1 MSSSSPPSA
10 APLEALLKRDRAV
23 VAVSLVAITAL
34 AWTYLLYLASRMGG
48 MEISADMALP
58 QMDAWGPVELLLT
71 FFMWSVMM
79 VAMMIPS
86 AAPMILLFTKIN
98 STRREREDS
107 TLPTATFVS
116 GYLLVWTALS
126 ALATLT
132 QWGLHDAGLLSPMM
146 RSSSSLVS
154 GTLLIAAGVYQWTP
168 WKHAC
173 LVHCRSPFHFI
184 MSEWRS
190 GALGALRM
198 GSRHGVYCVGC
209 CWALMAVLFVAG
221 VMNLLWVAAVAAFVL
236 VEKVVPSGEFIGR
249 TAGIVLVIIGLGF
262 LVL

>member
-1 MSSSSPPSA
+1 M
-10 APLEALLKRDRAV
+10 PLEVLLKRDRTV

-48 MEISADMALP
+48 MELSADMALP

-71 FFMWSVMM
+71 FVMWSVMM

-86 AAPMILLFTKIN
+86 AVPLILLFTKIN
-98 STRREREDS
+98 QTRREREDS

-116 GYLLVWTALS
+116 GYLLVWTVLS
-126 ALATLT
+126 ALATLM

-168 WKHAC
+168 WKRAC
-173 LVHCRSPFHFI
+173 LIHCRSPLHFI

-221 VMNLLWVAAVAAFVL
+221 IMNLLWVAAVAAFVL
-236 VEKVVPSGEFIGR
+236 AEKLVPSGELIGR
-249 TAGIVLVIIGLGF
+249 SAGIVLILIGLGV

>member
-1 MSSSSPPSA
+1 M
-10 APLEALLKRDRAV
+10 PLEALLKRDRTV
-23 VAVSLVAITAL
+23 VAVSLVAVTAL

-48 MEISADMALP
+48 MEMGGMEMSTNMALP

-71 FFMWSVMM
+71 FVMWSVMM

-86 AAPMILLFTKIN
+86 AVPLILLFTKIN
-98 STRREREDS
+98 RTRREREDS
-107 TLPTATFVS
+107 ALPTATFVS
-116 GYLLVWTALS
+116 GYLLVWTGLS
-126 ALATLT
+126 ALATLM

-146 RSSSSLVS
+146 KSSSSLVS

-168 WKHAC
+168 WKRAC
-173 LVHCRSPFHFI
+173 LIHCRSPLHFI
-184 MSEWRS
+184 ISEWRS

-221 VMNLLWVAAVAAFVL
+221 IMNLLWVAAVAAFVL
-236 VEKVVPSGEFIGR
+236 AEKLIPSGEFIGR
-249 TAGIVLVIIGLGF
+249 SAGIVLILIGLGL

>member
-1 MSSSSPPSA
+1 M
-10 APLEALLKRDRAV
+10 PLEVLLKRDRTV
-23 VAVSLVAITAL
+23 VAVSLVAVTAL
-34 AWTYLLYLASRMGG
+34 AWTYLLYLASRMGRT
-48 MEISADMALP
+48 ELSTDMALP

-71 FFMWSVMM
+71 FVMWSVMM

-86 AAPMILLFTKIN
+86 AVPLILLFTKIN
-98 STRREREDS
+98 QTRREREDS
-107 TLPTATFVS
+107 ALPTATFVS
-116 GYLLVWTALS
+116 GYLLVWTVLS
-126 ALATLT
+126 ALATLM

-146 RSSSSLVS
+146 KSSSSLVS

-168 WKHAC
+168 WKRAC
-173 LVHCRSPFHFI
+173 LIHCRSPFHFI
-184 MSEWRS
+184 MSEWHS

-221 VMNLLWVAAVAAFVL
+221 IMNLLWVAAVAAFVL
-236 VEKVVPSGEFIGR
+236 AEKLVPGGELIGR
-249 TAGIVLVIIGLGF
+249 SAGIVLILIGLGV

>member
-1 MSSSSPPSA
+1 M
-10 APLEALLKRDRAV
+10 PLEALLKRDRTV
-23 VAVSLVAITAL
+23 VAVSLVAVTAL

-48 MEISADMALP
+48 MEMGGMEMSTNMALP

-71 FFMWSVMM
+71 FVMWSVMM

-86 AAPMILLFTKIN
+86 AVPLILVFTKIN
-98 STRREREDS
+98 RTRREREDS
-107 TLPTATFVS
+107 ALPTATFVS
-116 GYLLVWTALS
+116 GYLLVWTGLS
-126 ALATLT
+126 ALATLM

-146 RSSSSLVS
+146 KSSSSLVS

-168 WKHAC
+168 WKRAC
-173 LVHCRSPFHFI
+173 LIHCRSPLHFI
-184 MSEWRS
+184 ISEWRS

-221 VMNLLWVAAVAAFVL
+221 IMNLLWVAAVAVFVL
-236 VEKVVPSGEFIGR
+236 AEKLVPRGELIGR
-249 TAGIVLVIIGLGF
+249 AAGIVLVIIGLGV

>member
-1 MSSSSPPSA
+1 M
-10 APLEALLKRDRAV
+10 PLEALLKRDRTV
-23 VAVSLVAITAL
+23 VAVSLVAVTAL

-48 MEISADMALP
+48 MEMGGMEMSTNMALP

-71 FFMWSVMM
+71 FVMWSVMM

-86 AAPMILLFTKIN
+86 AVPLILLFTKIN
-98 STRREREDS
+98 QTRREREDS

-116 GYLLVWTALS
+116 GYLLVWTVLS

-146 RSSSSLVS
+146 KSSSSLLS
-154 GTLLIAAGVYQWTP
+154 GILLIAAGVYQWTP
-168 WKHAC
+168 WKRAC
-173 LVHCRSPFHFI
+173 LVHCRSPLHFI
-184 MSEWRS
+184 MSQWHP

-198 GSRHGVYCVGC
+198 GFRHGVYCVGC

-221 VMNLLWVAAVAAFVL
+221 IMNLLWVAAVAAFVL
-236 VEKVVPSGEFIGR
+236 AEKLVPSGEFIGR
-249 TAGIVLVIIGLGF
+249 TAGIVLMIIGLGV

>member
-1 MSSSSPPSA
+1 M
-10 APLEALLKRDRAV
+10 PLEVLLRRDRTV
-23 VAVSLVAITAL
+23 VGVSLVAITAL

-48 MEISADMALP
+48 GDMSPDMALP

-71 FFMWSVMM
+71 FVMWSVMM

-86 AAPMILLFTKIN
+86 AAPMIMLFMKIN
-98 STRREREDS
+98 RTRREREGS
-107 TLPTATFVS
+107 TVPTATFVS
-116 GYLLVWTALS
+116 GYLLVWTAFS

-154 GTLLIAAGVYQWTP
+154 GILLIAAGAYQWTP
-168 WKHAC
+168 WKRAC
-173 LVHCRSPFHFI
+173 LHHCRSPLHFI
-184 MSEWRS
+184 MSEWHS

-221 VMNLLWVAAVAAFVL
+221 VMNLLWVAAIAALVL
-236 VEKVVPSGEFIGR
+236 AEKMVPNAEFIGR
-249 TAGIVLVIIGLGF
+249 TAGIVLMIIGLGI

>member
-1 MSSSSPPSA
+1 MSSAVS
-10 APLEALLKRDRAV
+10 LEVLLKRDRTV
-23 VAVSLVAITAL
+23 VAVGLVLITAL
-34 AWTYLLYLASRMGG
+34 AWTYLLYLASGMGG
-48 MEISADMALP
+48 LGMSTDVAVP

-71 FFMWSVMM
+71 FIMWSVMM

-86 AAPMILLFTKIN
+86 AVPMILLFTKIN
-98 STRREREDS
+98 ETRREREDS
-107 TLPTATFVS
+107 ALSTATFVS

-132 QWGLHDAGLLSPMM
+132 QWGLHDLGLLSPMM
-146 RSSSSLVS
+146 KSSSSLLS

-168 WKHAC
+168 LKRAC

-184 MSEWRS
+184 MTEWRS
-190 GALGALRM
+190 GAPGALRM
-198 GSRHGVYCVGC
+198 GFRHGVYCVGC

-221 VMNLLWVAAVAAFVL
+221 IMNLLWVAAVAVFVL
-236 VEKVVPSGEFIGR
+236 AEKLVPHGELIGR
-249 TAGIVLVIIGLGF
+249 AAGIVLMIIGLGV